1 MARTINRRGKSWWQG
16 LLLILILGFAIW
28 RIGRVA
34 MNPGSSCEF
43 TERVA
48 VNELVYVAHASCRM
62 NCRDISRDL
71 VEEVYLQGEL
81 NCKKSSES
89 KGNRRFALEK
99 RDELGDIIRIIV
111 EDDNGKH
118 VIVTAIRL
126 DKPDKC
132 TCS

>member
-1 MARTINRRGKSWWQG
+1 MAGSINRRGKSWWQG
-16 LLLILILGFAIW
+16 LLLIVILAFAIW

-34 MNPGSSCEF
+34 MNPGDACEF
-43 TERVA
+43 TERKPVD
-48 VNELVYVAHASCRM
+48 ELVYVEHARCRM
-62 NCRDISRDL
+62 DCRDIDREL
-71 VEEVYLQGEL
+71 VQDVYLHGEL

-89 KGNRRFALEK
+89 KGNARWALEK
-99 RDELGDIIRIIV
+99 RDDRGDVIRIIV
-111 EDDNGKH
+111 EDDDGKH